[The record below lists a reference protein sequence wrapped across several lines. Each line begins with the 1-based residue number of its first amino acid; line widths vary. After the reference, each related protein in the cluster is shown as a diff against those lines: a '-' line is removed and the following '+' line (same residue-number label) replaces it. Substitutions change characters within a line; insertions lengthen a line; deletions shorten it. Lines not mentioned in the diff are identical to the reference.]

1 MTLSDGLVQ
10 RKKTNNTTEYDDF
23 SVNSHNPE
31 EHTNLNDKFDKC
43 WSMTLMEQIMLLG
56 LKDFEGHT
64 SFWNDYI
71 SPALRGCILV
81 ELCFRKRIRLA
92 PNMGI
97 RKKSLLRRHVEL
109 VDSRSTGEVLLDEA
123 LRHIKELSDL
133 GEFHNTEYWVEL
145 LSGETW
151 NPLRLK
157 YQLKNLRER
166 ILKQLTEKGVLGTEK
181 QSFVLFDVVTHPVAD
196 GSSKKALVSL
206 LQSSLLSKWQNDLRR
221 FDKRVL
227 SLVYLAHSADVLDPV
242 LDLLSDETY
251 NLAMKHI
258 SKLLDVNFEN
268 EAVQEPE
275 FEVMWAVFDVFS
287 TR

>member
-1 MTLSDGLVQ
+1 MVLFFYFVRRDVEPAKVEVPTQKPQ
-10 RKKTNNTTEYDDF
+10 RKNIKAVD
-23 SVNSHNPE
+23 
-31 EHTNLNDKFDKC
+31 
-43 WSMTLMEQIMLLG
+43 
-56 LKDFEGHT
+56 
-64 SFWNDYI
+64 
-71 SPALRGCILV
+71 
-81 ELCFRKRIRLA
+81 RKSRV
-92 PNMGI
+92 
-97 RKKSLLRRHVEL
+97 SLLC
-109 VDSRSTGEVLLDEA
+109 S
-123 LRHIKELSDL
+123 
-133 GEFHNTEYWVEL
+133 
-145 LSGETW
+145 SGE
-151 NPLRLK
+151 RVIC
-157 YQLKNLRER
+157 YYAV
-166 ILKQLTEKGVLGTEK
+166 KGVLGTEK

-227 SLVYLAHSADVLDPV
+227 SLVYLAHSADVYAPSPRFLSIIMLWCPQVLDPV